1 MLIITD
7 TEMFISKENTDIKT
21 NKLNHFS
28 YTVDIGTFQITLTHF
43 LASLAIQTLH
53 NHSISWKHNF

>member
-1 MLIITD
+1 
-7 TEMFISKENTDIKT
+7 MFISKENTDIKT

-28 YTVDIGTFQITLTHF
+28 YTVDIGTFQKTLTHF

-53 NHSISWKHNF
+53 KHSISWKHNF